1 MQITSGFRPVLRR
14 LILVLLLVCGAW
26 SQVHADTY
34 TFSSPPRLGAAA
46 SRALFAPLM
55 EVLTKGTGESFV
67 YVHPDSWF
75 SYQSDVRKGR
85 FALLL
90 DDAHMAA
97 WRIASRGDVPLVRA
111 RQRIRFVLVAVRDG
125 RIYSKEDLIG
135 QPVCAYPPPD
145 LGTVSLLRKFNGPFQ
160 VPRIVATAEPI
171 DRVRRL
177 LVGDCAG
184 AVLPRRFYT
193 ESEDLRLVAHQLEII
208 TQTDPYPGITLTAAA
223 ALPPSLRK
231 AIRDVLLS
239 RSGERATTELRAR
252 LAGGDT
258 FVAATKDQY
267 NGIERLLRSYP
278 GFGE

>member
-1 MQITSGFRPVLRR
+1 MRR
-14 LILVLLLVCGAW
+14 LILVFLLVCGAW

-145 LGTVSLLRKFNGPFQ
+145 LGTVSLLRKFRGPFQ
-160 VPRIVATAEPI
+160 VPRIVPTAGPI
-171 DRVRRL
+171 NRVRRL

-252 LAGGDT
+252 LAGGDA
-258 FVAATKDQY
+258 FVAATRDQY
-267 NGIERLLRSYP
+267 TGIQRLLRSYP